1 MDRDKQSAAQ
11 SMLLKDFD
19 SSIKRYEAFC
29 STVVDLIKRLLA
41 AKKIEVHSISGRC
54 KERISFEKKIR
65 KKGRYKS
72 LDEITD
78 LAGIRII
85 THYSDDVDVIA
96 ALVEKEFDVDRQN
109 SIDKRVA
116 LDPDRFG
123 YLSLHYVASLK
134 STRSKLQ
141 EYLDYDGLKVE
152 IQIRSILQH
161 TWAEIEH
168 DIGYKNEIEVPGPI
182 KRKFSRLAGLLEL
195 ADQEFISI
203 RKEIDK
209 YAKTLDRQLANST
222 KNVGLDALSFEKFV
236 TRNKVSLKLDEQI
249 CKVGRYEIG
258 SFKNESGLVLRLA
271 NADITTIERLSELL
285 VKYEKDIVRMTEL
298 VRDLPDDDPS
308 ESAAITKVSPGISSF
323 YLLHV
328 LAALKSPED
337 IEQYIVSNNWHWND
351 EEHQFYN
358 VLVGFFGGSTQ
369 KEKT

>member
-1 MDRDKQSAAQ
+1 MDREKQPAAQ
-11 SMLLKDFD
+11 STLLKEFD
-19 SSIKRYEAFC
+19 NSVKRYEAFC

-41 AKKIEVHSISGRC
+41 AKRIEVHSISGRC
-54 KERISFEKKIR
+54 KERSSFEKKIL
-65 KKGRYKS
+65 KKSRYKA
-72 LDEITD
+72 LNEITD

-109 SIDKRVA
+109 SIDKRIA

-134 STRSKLQ
+134 STRAKLQ
-141 EYLDYDGLKVE
+141 EYLDYEGLKVE

-195 ADQEFISI
+195 ADQEFIAI

-209 YAKTLDRQLANST
+209 YSKALDRQLTNST
-222 KNVGLDALSFEKFV
+222 KNIGLDAVSFEKFA
-236 TRNKVSLKLDEQI
+236 TRNKLSLKIDAEI
-249 CKVGRYEIG
+249 CRVGRYVIG
-258 SFKNESGLVLRLA
+258 PFKDESRLVLRLA
-271 NADITTIERLSELL
+271 NSDIMTIEKLSELL
-285 VKYEKDIVRMTEL
+285 ARYEQDIIRMTML
-298 VRDLPDDDPS
+298 VRDLPDRDPYA
-308 ESAAITKVSPGISSF
+308 EPGAITKVAPGISSF

-328 LAALKSPED
+328 LAALKTPDE
-337 IEQYIVSNNWHWND
+337 IEHYVASNGWHSDGD
-351 EEHQFYN
+351 EPDFYN
-358 VLVGFFGGSTQ
+358 ILINFFGSQ
-369 KEKT
+369 H